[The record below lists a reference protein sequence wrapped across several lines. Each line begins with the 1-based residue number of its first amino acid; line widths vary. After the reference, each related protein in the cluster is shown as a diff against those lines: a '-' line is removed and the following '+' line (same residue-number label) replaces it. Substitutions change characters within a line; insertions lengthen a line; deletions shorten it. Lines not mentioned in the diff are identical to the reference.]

1 MRQRLL
7 TNDIT
12 VFIVLGTAIV
22 DAVNPCAIGVLLFL
36 SSVLLKASQ
45 KRAALLQ
52 LGLVYIATVY
62 VVYALSGLGL
72 IWFQHALIDRG
83 AADAVGLTVA
93 GLIILLGL
101 VELKDAFWYG
111 IGLSLEISPRNR
123 QRLTS
128 MAMRLS
134 LLGVTAIGAFVA
146 LVELPCTGGP
156 YLAITTILA
165 RSFDARAFLLLLL
178 YNLIF
183 VAPLIAILF
192 MVYFGSSTM
201 IMKRWRQENRRWM
214 NLASGLVMIG
224 LGVFLIGH
232 YRLGWFM

>member
-1 MRQRLL
+1 VPYGLRQRLL
-7 TNDIT
+7 TDDIT

-36 SSVLLKASQ
+36 SSVLLKASE

-72 IWFQHALIDRG
+72 IWFQHA
-83 AADAVGLTVA
+83 VGLSVA

-101 VELKDAFWYG
+101 VELKDVFWYG
-111 IGLSLEISPRNR
+111 TGLSLEISPRNR
-123 QRLTS
+123 ERLTS
-128 MAMRLS
+128 MVMRLS

-183 VAPLIAILF
+183 VAPLVAILF
-192 MVYFGSSTM
+192 MIYFGSSTM